1 MAIEIYDNSTLKEFH
16 YLYYLQNPV
25 FKYLSNKET
34 KMISI
39 APIWYKTLNYLYF
52 HCEKYRSSA
61 CERFI
66 NQLSIDI

>member
-39 APIWYKTLNYLYF
+39 API
-52 HCEKYRSSA
+52 
-61 CERFI
+61 
-66 NQLSIDI
+66 